1 MLRDMQIP
9 PSILFR
15 ASSLA
20 SPDDAVPVLVPV
32 RASTM
37 TTTGRI
43 RVPPVPQEK
52 NPAKSSATAEETVQ
66 PVEVPTGATK
76 AAEAA
81 DAVVVEKSEADL
93 IAAEASLEESVGG
106 EAAAE
111 AEADV
116 DQSEAELT
124 AATSI
129 PAVFGPQG
137 GEAHDAPPRDF
148 AASELEMPA
157 AEAAVMKQIE
167 STVLQSERELQNA
180 NKLEAQGEQALED
193 AVLNI

>member
-76 AAEAA
+76 AA
-81 DAVVVEKSEADL
+81 DTVVVESEADL

>member
-1 MLRDMQIP
+1 
-9 PSILFR
+9 
-15 ASSLA
+15 
-20 SPDDAVPVLVPV
+20 
-32 RASTM
+32 M

-52 NPAKSSATAEETVQ
+52 NPAKSSAAAEEAVQ

-76 AAEAA
+76 AA
-81 DAVVVEKSEADL
+81 DAVVASEADL